1 MKSQLENYN
10 LTYRIVDVPE
20 RVNVFC
26 AMGIILNEIEDVSIV
41 GVEEADVVMTSEL
54 DAGVEAPLVLS
65 PLLCRVP

>member
-1 MKSQLENYN
+1 MKSQLKNHI
-10 LTYRIVDVPE
+10 LRIVDVPE

-41 GVEEADVVMTSEL
+41 GVEEADVVMASEL

-65 PLLCRVP
+65 PLLGRVP